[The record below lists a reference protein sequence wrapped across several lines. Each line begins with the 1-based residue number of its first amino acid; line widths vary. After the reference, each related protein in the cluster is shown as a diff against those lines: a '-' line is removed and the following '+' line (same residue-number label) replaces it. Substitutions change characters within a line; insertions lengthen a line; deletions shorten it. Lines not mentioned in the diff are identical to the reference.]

1 MLQRLNITGVRNLQP
16 CSLSLSRLNLFCGM
30 NGSGKSS
37 LLESVYLLALGRS
50 FRSAQIR
57 KVIQEGQQSC
67 TVFSLLKNGQQL
79 GISKDLSG
87 GQVLKRN
94 GAMVGSMAELAHDL
108 PVQLIHPEG
117 LDLID
122 GGSKQRRQLFDWL
135 VFHVE
140 PSFYKIWLRY
150 QRALSQ
156 RNALLKIAMVDDA
169 EWRVWEQEMALSA
182 LSLHQ
187 LRTVVINNW
196 LFFVQNAMA
205 LLLPQLKVS
214 IEYVAG
220 FDIEKD
226 YAVQLAE
233 SRFKDRERGHTQIGP
248 HRADLRLKTDLGP
261 VEAVLSR
268 GQKKLLVCALKLAQV
283 EYLKTQAKSCVVLLD
298 DLASELDII
307 ARARLLSHLWR
318 LDAQVLITA
327 VEADSVWPMLHE
339 LDNQA
344 KLFHVEHGEIIP
356 QTSAALAQ

>member
-16 CSLSLSRLNLFCGM
+16 CSLSLSRLNLFCGL

-37 LLESVYLLALGRS
+37 LLESVHLLALGRS
-50 FRSAQIR
+50 FRTNQIR
-57 KVIQEGQQSC
+57 KVIQDSQHSC
-67 TVFSLLKNGQQL
+67 TVFSLLNNGQQL
-79 GISKDLSG
+79 GISRDIQG

-94 GAMVGSMAELAHDL
+94 GAIVGSMAELAHDL

-122 GGSKQRRQLFDWL
+122 GGSKARRQLFDWL

-150 QRALSQ
+150 QRALMQ
-156 RNALLKIAMVDDA
+156 RNALLKAAKVDES
-169 EWRVWEQEMALSA
+169 EWQVWEQEMETSATALH
-182 LSLHQ
+182 L
-187 LRTVVINNW
+187 LRTKVINNW
-196 LFFVQNAMA
+196 LFFVQNALA
-205 LLLPQLKVS
+205 LLLPQLLLTVD
-214 IEYVAG
+214 YVAG
-220 FDIEKD
+220 FDTD
-226 YAVQLAE
+226 GDFTVQLADAR
-233 SRFKDRERGHTQIGP
+233 SKDRERGHTQIGP
-248 HRADLRLKTDLGP
+248 HRADLRLKTDLGL

-298 DLASELDII
+298 DLASELDVI

-327 VEADSVWPMLHE
+327 VEADSVWPMLFE

-344 KLFHVEHGEIIP
+344 KLFHVEHGEILP
-356 QTSAALAQ
+356 QTLS